1 MTSSVFPTR
10 RRPVITVKRALSREI
25 SRILLNSR
33 ISASR
38 PKNFIFV
45 TFLLHLAVSATAVS
59 ETAVS
64 ATAVSVVDYIKIP
77 SLASRQQRESQHD
90 PHGVF
95 IWLTASIRFQRYTSL
110 KTSPPC
116 QPDGPEAGP
125 RPQFRPFSGSG
136 PLRTWRGDP
145 SGHSASMAGEA
156 SESCRGRWP
165 PTVSTRYVIASRLSS

>member
-1 MTSSVFPTR
+1 ML
-10 RRPVITVKRALSREI
+10 PVA
-25 SRILLNSR
+25 
-33 ISASR
+33 
-38 PKNFIFV
+38 
-45 TFLLHLAVSATAVS
+45 
-59 ETAVS
+59 
-64 ATAVSVVDYIKIP
+64 
-77 SLASRQQRESQHD
+77 
-90 PHGVF
+90 HGVF